1 MAKKLK
7 EVVDAQTG
15 EISEVVDHSP
25 EPVQT
30 MPAGKA
36 MTISEKAVTLAN
48 GKTFVLKRRVT
59 MPLLSWKE
67 IGKPITFKCLG
78 KYEYTAEKKTKSGE
92 TLPSVPMMSVIDLQT
107 GQEARLI
114 VGALMLGL
122 FEEDYK
128 NHSYIGKSFALIN
141 HGKPEKKRF
150 NDIELVEIEEA

>member
-1 MAKKLK
+1 MTKKLK

-15 EISEVVDHSP
+15 EVTTIEDNSP

-30 MPAGKA
+30 MPAVKP

-67 IGKPITFKCLG
+67 IGKPITFKALD
-78 KYEYTAEKKTKSGE
+78 KYKYTTEKETKKGE
-92 TLPSVPMMSVIDLQT
+92 KLAATPMMPVIDLQT

-114 VGALMLGL
+114 VGAIMLSL

-128 NHSYIGKSFALIN
+128 NEDYVGKSFALIN
-141 HGKPEKKRF
+141 HGKPEGKRF